1 MERTYHFRVYHNKIS
16 VGTIIAHTIYE
27 AVERYASKFPEL
39 ERKLFK
45 AKKIS

>member
-1 MERTYHFRVYHNKIS
+1 MERTYHFRIYHNTNS
-16 VGTIIAHTIYE
+16 MGTIIAHTTYE